1 MPIRSLLGMQLGIG
15 VSTMLASIAVAATSV
30 APTGGA
36 DSGWYS
42 DAQAQQGHQLF
53 NNLCAQCHR
62 PDLTGALG
70 PPLVGPAFLQH
81 WGNKPLSELYDFE
94 HSQMPAVNPGSVPDA
109 QMWPITAYILQRNGF
124 PPGGTVLGPDT
135 GAKRVLATK

>member
-1 MPIRSLLGMQLGIG
+1 
-15 VSTMLASIAVAATSV
+15 MLASIAVAATSV
-30 APTGGA
+30 APAGGA
-36 DSGWYS
+36 DTGWYS

-94 HSQMPAVNPGSVPDA
+94 HSQMPAVNPGIGSRCPDVADNGVHPAAQRVPA
-109 QMWPITAYILQRNGF
+109 RRHR
-124 PPGGTVLGPDT
+124 PGAPTPK

>member
-1 MPIRSLLGMQLGIG
+1 
-15 VSTMLASIAVAATSV
+15 MLASLVFAGTSAGAICAVN
-30 APTGGA
+30 
-36 DSGWYS
+36 SGWFTT
-42 DAQAQQGHQLF
+42 AQAQQGHQLF

-70 PPLVGPAFLQH
+70 PALIGDAFLQR
-81 WGNKPLSELYDFE
+81 WGNKPLGDLYDFE

-124 PPGGTVLGPDT
+124 PSGQTDLGRIRQT
-135 GAKRVLATK
+135 RILGQVAMR

>member
-30 APTGGA
+30 AGA

-70 PPLVGPAFLQH
+70 PPLGQQAP
-81 WGNKPLSELYDFE
+81 ER
-94 HSQMPAVNPGSVPDA
+94 AV
-109 QMWPITAYILQRNGF
+109 
-124 PPGGTVLGPDT
+124 
-135 GAKRVLATK
+135 